1 MFKVFTGGKFGTA
14 VAVAALAMTFGT
26 TANAATSYGDIA
38 TPFGVYF
45 GSGNVNGNFTI
56 GNSNG
61 IELALRAKTFGGAT
75 IDGSSGVYQANT
87 GFSPNRTP
95 TQTPRLDW
103 NYEFSINTTGAE
115 SALSNFVFRLGVDND
130 PSAGVNFTFVNPV
143 TYFGDNPTRTIPGTD
158 LIAGTQ
164 NSENGIFL
172 NTPGGQISPFTAGL
186 YSFELAAYNIADTAF
201 ARALSISDILVRVGN
216 PASTNVPE
224 PASMALLALGAAGLF
239 AARRRRA

>member
-103 NYEFSINTTGAE
+103 NYEFSINTIGSQ

-130 PSAGVNFTFVNPV
+130 PTAGVNFTFVNPV

-164 NSENGIFL
+164 VVDGPIQRRGDA
-172 NTPGGQISPFTAGL
+172 PVQRGGAQLERILDDVGCEFTARGTRDAQGL
-186 YSFELAAYNIADTAF
+186 GVA
-201 ARALSISDILVRVGN
+201 
-216 PASTNVPE
+216 E
-224 PASMALLALGAAGLF
+224 PAFKRRERAIE
-239 AARRRRA
+239 AR